1 MEDSGIAITKPE
13 SVGIIRKIVILT
25 LVIST
30 ITDFY
35 GYGTFNFTYITSVIL
50 AIVCFVKNK
59 GIRNVMPRFLTLY
72 LVYYAIA
79 HFISISNDSL
89 VSILPLGLIKIF
101 LVYAMLFYEFDFQ
114 TFHKYYYYVALICI
128 AFFLV
133 QFFVLTFMGINLPG
147 IVPGL
152 PTIMGEDGAMFNEE
166 KDYSKYVS
174 SFFSEKAKFAQFL
187 LPLLC
192 IELFGVVKRRWMFIL
207 LIVVCIVLTSSGNG
221 FLGLIVIS
229 FFYIVHSIRNG
240 ITFRKVLMLL
250 VLGMVSFVLVGYYL
264 TTERGEEVIERQ
276 DQLTESEIGEASSGQ
291 SGFIRIYS
299 GYYVFSDYSLWEQ
312 IVGINS
318 SEGLRQKID
327 DSSVGFLFDEDNL
340 YFNNFFSILVRTGYI
355 GLVLMILLIVS
366 LWKKTDVCGHS
377 LLCLYVALSFIA
389 SFYFINFMAIYFI
402 LPYYFSTE
410 KKKII

>member
-1 MEDSGIAITKPE
+1 MGDSRIAAIRPNKV
-13 SVGIIRKIVILT
+13 SIISKIVIFT

-35 GYGTFNFTYITSVIL
+35 GYGNYNFTYISSVIL
-50 AIVCFVKNK
+50 VFVCFVKNK
-59 GIRNVMPRFLTLY
+59 GFRNVMPRFLTIY

-89 VSILPLGLIKIF
+89 ISILPLGLIKIF
-101 LVYAMLFYEFDFQ
+101 LVYAMLFYEFDFR

-128 AFFLV
+128 TFFLL
-133 QFFVLTFMGINLPG
+133 QFFTLAITGIKLSG
-147 IVPGL
+147 IISGL
-152 PTIMGEDGAMFNEE
+152 PTIMGEDGALFNEE
-166 KDYSKYVS
+166 REYSKYVS

-192 IELFGVVKRRWMFIL
+192 IELFGVVRRRWLFII
-207 LIVVCIVLTSSGNG
+207 LIVACIVLASSGNG

-229 FFYIVHSIRNG
+229 SFYIVNSIKKG
-240 ITFRKVLMLL
+240 ITFRKILL
-250 VLGMVSFVLVGYYL
+250 LILIGVVSSVLVGYYL
-264 TTERGEEVIERQ
+264 TTETGEEVTERQ
-276 DQLTESEIGEASSGQ
+276 DQLTESEVGEASSGQ

-299 GYYVFSDYSLWEQ
+299 GYYVFSEYSLWEQ

-318 SEGLRQKID
+318 SDGLRQKID
-327 DSSVGFLFDEDNL
+327 ESPVGFLFDEDHL
-340 YFNNFFSILVRTGYI
+340 YFNNFFSVLVRTGFI
-355 GLVLMILLIVS
+355 GLLLMILLIVS
-366 LWKKTDVCGHS
+366 LWKKTDICGRS

-402 LPYYFSTE
+402 LPNLFTTQKIQ
-410 KKKII
+410 KK